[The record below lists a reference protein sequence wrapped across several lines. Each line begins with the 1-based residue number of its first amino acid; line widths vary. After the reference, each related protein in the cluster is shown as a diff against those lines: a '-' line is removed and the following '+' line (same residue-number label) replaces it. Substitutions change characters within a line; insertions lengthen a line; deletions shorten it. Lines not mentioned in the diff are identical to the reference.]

1 MYNNTYYNDTQYNST
16 HYNNTQYNNTQYDD
30 TTTLSITRLIITNLS
45 LTNLIVISPRTKTL
59 SITHTK
65 HIETQNNGLTLWN
78 TARMAVNIYG
88 LYHLL
93 YGIINAK
100 YKL

>member
-1 MYNNTYYNDTQYNST
+1 MYNNTYYNDTQYN
-16 HYNNTQYNNTQYDD
+16 NTQYDD
-30 TTTLSITRLIITNLS
+30 TMTLSITRLS

-59 SITHTK
+59 NITHTK

-78 TARMAVNIYG
+78 TARLAVGIMALSMIDVIG